1 MNSGASKS
9 SDQSYIYVISV
20 ISKLG
25 VDRIHLWSR
34 GVLLEV
40 KGIHGPTV
48 PDVNIMPFMP
58 ICIDT
63 VGSPSQRAIYNLCS
77 SLIQITFNVRSES
90 SISSF
95 SPILT
100 LFQGSYKWIVIGNVN
115 SIRVCDDNN
124 SQLRSY
130 EIFTYRLAHISS
142 QCQKLSLG
150 LIREKFL
157 IYKFESGMD
166 VSDV

>member
-63 VGSPSQRAIYNLCS
+63 VGSPSQRDISKLYLS
-77 SLIQITFNVRSES
+77 VMQITLKVKSAS
-90 SISSF
+90 SISSLF
-95 SPILT
+95 PILT
-100 LFQGSYKWIVIGNVN
+100 LLQGSYKWLVICTGNSN
-115 SIRVCDDNN
+115 IVCDDNT
-124 SQLRSY
+124 QLRSY
-130 EIFTYRLAHISS
+130 EVFTYIMYHISS
-142 QCQKLSLG
+142 NC
-150 LIREKFL
+150 
-157 IYKFESGMD
+157 
-166 VSDV
+166 